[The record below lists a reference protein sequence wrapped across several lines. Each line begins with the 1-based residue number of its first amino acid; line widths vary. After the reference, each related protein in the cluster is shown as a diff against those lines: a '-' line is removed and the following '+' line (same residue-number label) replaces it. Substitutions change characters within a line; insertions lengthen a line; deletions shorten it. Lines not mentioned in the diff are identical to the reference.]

1 MIFEKDGNISIITQE
16 KVSIVELVKK
26 LTILYARFETDNV
39 IVSLTGLGPLTS
51 SDVMEFVHI
60 SNRHRTSSNK
70 SFLIVTSNIRIED
83 IPEELFV
90 VPSIQEAYDV
100 IEMEEIE
107 RDLDF

>member
-26 LTILYARFETDNV
+26 LFILYSRFEHDNV
-39 IVSLTGLGPLTS
+39 IVNLTCLVPLTS
-51 SDVMEFVHI
+51 SDMIEFINI
-60 SNRHRTSSNK
+60 SNNHRKSKK
-70 SFLIVTSNIRIED
+70 SFLIVTSNIKLED
-83 IPEELFV
+83 IPEELFI
-90 VPSIQEAYDV
+90 VPTIQEAYDV